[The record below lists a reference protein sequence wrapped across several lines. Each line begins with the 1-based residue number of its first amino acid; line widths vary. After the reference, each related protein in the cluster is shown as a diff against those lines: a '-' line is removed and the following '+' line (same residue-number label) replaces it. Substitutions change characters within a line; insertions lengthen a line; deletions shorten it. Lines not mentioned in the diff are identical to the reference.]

1 MFTLL
6 ITVIVIALIFD
17 LVNGFH
23 DAANSI
29 ATVVSTKVL
38 TPFQAVIW
46 AAFFNVLAF
55 WVFDMSVG
63 NTVAKT
69 VDNNAIDLWVILA
82 GLIAATF
89 WNLLTWRLGIPS
101 SSSHTLIGGFAGA
114 AVAHAG
120 WDVVASGEILKVILF
135 IFLAPLIGGF
145 IAFLICLVTIARSF
159 WKKMVCIL
167 ILSTIT
173 IAFMEYMIE
182 YMDMKP
188 IMLYI
193 IIGMISVFILV
204 YIWFELK
211 HGSKNPSAVKE
222 AHMHKRLQLLSSAAF
237 SLGHGGADSQKVM
250 GIICAALLVY
260 GNMGREGKLEHAIPK
275 ELQISEL
282 MQIEYHNEK
291 GKLEKFKPEIAEI
304 NGKTYF
310 VDHKEILDAEN
321 GKTVYNKK
329 GDLNSAYLKKLAPP
343 SFDEIDNKL
352 SKIEVFTVGKMLCDS
367 KSRDT
372 IFNDKTL
379 NRNYKYAG
387 IFSAYIDQEKV
398 DAAQKKVDDANL
410 KVKTSE
416 DAKGALKPEATGED
430 KANADA
436 EIKSA
441 NDELTSAEAEFT
453 KAWEL
458 KEGYKIIT
466 KVQSETMPF
475 WIAFGCYLMIGL
487 GTLMGGWKIV
497 KTMGTK
503 ITKVTPLEGV
513 CAETAGAL
521 TLFTVTQFGIPVSTT
536 HTITGSIIG
545 VGATKRLS
553 AVRWGVTINL
563 LWAWIL
569 TIPVSALLAALI
581 YYAIIWLK

>member
-6 ITVIVIALIFD
+6 IVVIAIALIFD

-38 TPFQAVIW
+38 TPLQAVVW
-46 AAFFNVLAF
+46 AACFNVLAF

-82 GLIAATF
+82 GLLAATF

-120 WDVVASGEILKVILF
+120 WDVIAGGEILKVVLF
-135 IFLAPLIGGF
+135 IFLAPLIGGL
-145 IAFLICLVTIARSF
+145 IAYLIAVVTISRSF
-159 WKKMVCIL
+159 WKKMLVIL
-167 ILSTIT
+167 TLSGIT
-173 IAFMEYMIE
+173 FMFMQYMID

-193 IIGMISVFILV
+193 VIGMISVFIVV
-204 YIWFELK
+204 YTWFELM
-211 HGSKNPSAVKE
+211 HGKKPSAVKE
-222 AHMHKRLQLLSSAAF
+222 ANMHKKLQLLSSAAF

-260 GNMGREGKLEHAIPK
+260 GNLGRQGKLEGEIPK
-275 ELQISEL
+275 GIQITEL
-282 MQIEYHNEK
+282 MQIEFHKE
-291 GKLEKFKPEIAEI
+291 GKLEKYKPEAAKLGDKVYYVEHKAI
-304 NGKTYF
+304 
-310 VDHKEILDAEN
+310 VDASSGIVVYDKEGERTPEATMDSLPSFKEIDE
-321 GKTVYNKK
+321 
-329 GDLNSAYLKKLAPP
+329 KLT
-343 SFDEIDNKL
+343 
-352 SKIEVFTVGKMLCDS
+352 KIEIFTLGDALCDASS
-367 KSRDT
+367 KDT
-372 IFNDKTL
+372 IFNKKAL
-379 NRNYKYAG
+379 NKKYVYAG
-387 IFSAYIDQEKV
+387 IFNDYID
-398 DAAQKKVDDANL
+398 L
-410 KVKTSE
+410 KTS
-416 DAKGALKPEATGED
+416 K
-430 KANADA
+430 
-436 EIKSA
+436 
-441 NDELTSAEAEFT
+441 
-453 KAWEL
+453 L
-458 KEGYKIIT
+458 KEGFKIKT
-466 KVQSETMPF
+466 KVHSETMPF

-521 TLFTVTQFGIPVSTT
+521 TLFTVSQFGIPVSTT
-536 HTITGSIIG
+536 HTIAGAIIG

-569 TIPVSALLAALI
+569 TIPVSAILAALI
-581 YYAIIWLK
+581 YYLIILIK

>member
-6 ITVIVIALIFD
+6 IVVIAIALIFD

-38 TPFQAVIW
+38 TPLQAVIW
-46 AAFFNVLAF
+46 AAAFNVIAF

-82 GLIAATF
+82 GLLAATF

-120 WDVVASGEILKVILF
+120 FDVIQSGEILKVVLF

-145 IAFLICLVTIARSF
+145 IAYLIAVVTMSRSF
-159 WKKMVCIL
+159 WKKMLVIL
-167 ILSTIT
+167 GLSTVT
-173 IAFMEYMIE
+173 VMAMQYMIDHL
-182 YMDMKP
+182 DMKP

-193 IIGMISVFILV
+193 VIGMLSVFILV
-204 YIWFELK
+204 YIWFEIA
-211 HGSKNPSAVKE
+211 HGKKPSALKE
-222 AHMHKRLQLLSSAAF
+222 GNMHKKLQLLSSAAF

-260 GNMGREGKLEHAIPK
+260 GNMGRQGKLDESVPK
-275 ELQISEL
+275 SLQITEL
-282 MQIEYHNEK
+282 MQIEYHTVDDK
-291 GKLEKFKPEIAEI
+291 IEKFKPEVAKFDSVIYYLE
-304 NGKTYF
+304 K
-310 VDHKEILDAEN
+310 KEIVEAKS
-321 GKTVYNKK
+321 GKIVYDKK
-329 GDLNSAYLKKLAPP
+329 GIVDPAFANASIP
-343 SFDEIDNKL
+343 SYKEIDDKL
-352 SKIEVFTVGKMLCDS
+352 EKIEVFTLGKALCDS
-367 KSRDT
+367 KTRET

-379 NRNYKYAG
+379 NRKYVYAG
-387 IFSAYIDQEKV
+387 IFSNYVDEK
-398 DAAQKKVDDANL
+398 
-410 KVKTSE
+410 TH
-416 DAKGALKPEATGED
+416 
-430 KANADA
+430 
-436 EIKSA
+436 
-441 NDELTSAEAEFT
+441 
-453 KAWEL
+453 EL
-458 KEGYKIIT
+458 KNGFKIKT
-466 KVQSETMPF
+466 KVHSETMPF

-487 GTLMGGWKIV
+487 GTLMGGWRIV

-521 TLFTVTQFGIPVSTT
+521 TLFTVSQFGIPVSTT

-563 LWAWIL
+563 MWAWIL
-569 TIPVSALLAALI
+569 TIPVSAALAALI
-581 YYAIIWLK
+581 YYFILLVR

>member
-6 ITVIVIALIFD
+6 IIVIVVALLFD

-38 TPFQAVIW
+38 TPFQAVVW

-82 GLIAATF
+82 GLIAAIF

-120 WDVVASGEILKVILF
+120 WDVIASGEIIKVILF

-145 IAFLICLVTIARSF
+145 TAFLICLVTITRSF
-159 WKKMVCIL
+159 WKKMTFIL
-167 ILSTIT
+167 ILSTLT
-173 IAFMEYMIE
+173 IVSMQFMVEYI
-182 YMDMKP
+182 DMKP

-193 IIGMISVFILV
+193 VIGMLAIFVIV

-211 HGSKNPSAVKE
+211 QGSKNPSSLKE
-222 AHMHKRLQLLSSAAF
+222 AHMYKRLQLLSSAAF

-260 GNMGREGKLEHAIPK
+260 GNLGREGKLENPIPRG
-275 ELQISEL
+275 LQITEL
-282 MQIEYHNEK
+282 MQVEYTNEA
-291 GKLEKFKPEIAEI
+291 GKIEKFKPEIATV
-304 NGKTYF
+304 NGTTYF
-310 VDHKEILDAEN
+310 VENKAIRDEAN
-321 GKTVYNKK
+321 GKMVYDKK
-329 GDLNSAYLKKLAPP
+329 GVLNPFYLKKLALP
-343 SFDEIDNKL
+343 SFDEIMNEF
-352 SKIEVFTVGKMLCDS
+352 SKVEVYTLGLALCDS
-367 KSRDT
+367 KTRDT
-372 IFNDKTL
+372 IFNDKKL
-379 NRNYKYAG
+379 NKNYTHAG
-387 IFSAYIDQEKV
+387 IFSSVV
-398 DAAQKKVDDANL
+398 DKK
-410 KVKTSE
+410 
-416 DAKGALKPEATGED
+416 TG
-430 KANADA
+430 N
-436 EIKSA
+436 
-441 NDELTSAEAEFT
+441 
-453 KAWEL
+453 L
-458 KEGYKIIT
+458 KEGHKIKT

-521 TLFTVTQFGIPVSTT
+521 TLFTVSNLGIPVSTT

-569 TIPVSALLAALI
+569 TIPVSAILAALI
-581 YYAIIWLK
+581 YYIIIWLR

>member
-6 ITVIVIALIFD
+6 IIVIVVALIFD

-38 TPFQAVIW
+38 TPLQAVIW

-69 VDNNAIDLWVILA
+69 VDNNAIDLWVILS

-89 WNLLTWRLGIPS
+89 WNLLTWKLGIPS

-120 WDVVASGEILKVILF
+120 WDVIASGEILKVVLF

-145 IAFLICLVTIARSF
+145 IAFLICLVTITRSF
-159 WKKMVCIL
+159 WKKMAFIL
-167 ILSTIT
+167 LLSFIT
-173 IAFMEYMIE
+173 IGFMQYMIE
-182 YMDMKP
+182 YVDMKP

-193 IIGMISVFILV
+193 VVGMLAVFIIV
-204 YIWFELK
+204 YIWFELI
-211 HGSKNPSAVKE
+211 HGTKKPSAIKE
-222 AHMHKRLQLLSSAAF
+222 SHMHKRLQLLSSAAF

-260 GNMGREGKLEHAIPK
+260 GNMGREGKLENPIPK
-275 ELQISEL
+275 GLQITEL
-282 MQIEYHNEK
+282 MQIEYENEK
-291 GKLEKFKPEIAEI
+291 GKIEKFKPEIAQV
-304 NGKTYF
+304 NGKIYF
-310 VDHKEILDAEN
+310 IEKKAIFDETN
-321 GKTVYNKK
+321 GEMVYDKQGKISSFYSNKP
-329 GDLNSAYLKKLAPP
+329 GTPSLK
-343 SFDEIDNKL
+343 EIDNAF
-352 SKIEVFTVGKMLCDS
+352 SKIEVFSVGEAICDS

-372 IFNDKTL
+372 IFCDKIV
-379 NRNYKYAG
+379 NKNYTYAR
-387 IFSAYIDQEKV
+387 IFNSFVEK
-398 DAAQKKVDDANL
+398 
-410 KVKTSE
+410 E
-416 DAKGALKPEATGED
+416 TG
-430 KANADA
+430 K
-436 EIKSA
+436 
-441 NDELTSAEAEFT
+441 
-453 KAWEL
+453 L
-458 KEGYKIIT
+458 KEGYKIKT

-521 TLFTVTQFGIPVSTT
+521 TLFTVSQFGIPVSTT

-569 TIPVSALLAALI
+569 TIPVSGLLAGLI
-581 YYAIIWLK
+581 YYAIVLLK

>member
-1 MFTLL
+1 M
-6 ITVIVIALIFD
+6 
-17 LVNGFH
+17 
-23 DAANSI
+23 
-29 ATVVSTKVL
+29 
-38 TPFQAVIW
+38 
-46 AAFFNVLAF
+46 
-55 WVFDMSVG
+55 
-63 NTVAKT
+63 
-69 VDNNAIDLWVILA
+69 
-82 GLIAATF
+82 
-89 WNLLTWRLGIPS
+89 
-101 SSSHTLIGGFAGA
+101 
-114 AVAHAG
+114 
-120 WDVVASGEILKVILF
+120 
-135 IFLAPLIGGF
+135 
-145 IAFLICLVTIARSF
+145 
-159 WKKMVCIL
+159 
-167 ILSTIT
+167 
-173 IAFMEYMIE
+173 
-182 YMDMKP
+182 
-188 IMLYI
+188 
-193 IIGMISVFILV
+193 
-204 YIWFELK
+204 
-211 HGSKNPSAVKE
+211 
-222 AHMHKRLQLLSSAAF
+222 
-237 SLGHGGADSQKVM
+237 
-250 GIICAALLVY
+250 
-260 GNMGREGKLEHAIPK
+260 
-275 ELQISEL
+275 
-282 MQIEYHNEK
+282 
-291 GKLEKFKPEIAEI
+291 
-304 NGKTYF
+304 
-310 VDHKEILDAEN
+310 
-321 GKTVYNKK
+321 
-329 GDLNSAYLKKLAPP
+329 
-343 SFDEIDNKL
+343 
-352 SKIEVFTVGKMLCDS
+352 
-367 KSRDT
+367 
-372 IFNDKTL
+372 
-379 NRNYKYAG
+379 
-387 IFSAYIDQEKV
+387 AYIDQEKV

-521 TLFTVTQFGIPVSTT
+521 TLFTVSQFGIPVSTT